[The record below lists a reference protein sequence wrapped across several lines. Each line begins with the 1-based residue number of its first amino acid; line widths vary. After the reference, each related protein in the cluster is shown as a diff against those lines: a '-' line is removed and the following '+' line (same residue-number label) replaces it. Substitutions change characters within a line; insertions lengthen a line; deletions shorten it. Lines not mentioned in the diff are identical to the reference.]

1 MRKFTMM
8 FRNHFQAGLS
18 MMVIAMAPGVFDS
31 GLFEDAE
38 D

>member
-1 MRKFTMM
+1 MRKFAMM

-18 MMVIAMAPGVFDS
+18 MMVIAMAPGVFES
-31 GLFEDAE
+31 GLFQDAE

>member
-1 MRKFTMM
+1 MKKISMM

-18 MMVIAMAPGVFDS
+18 MMVIAMAPGVFES

>member
-1 MRKFTMM
+1 MRMFSKL
-8 FRNHFQAGLS
+8 FRNHFQSGLS